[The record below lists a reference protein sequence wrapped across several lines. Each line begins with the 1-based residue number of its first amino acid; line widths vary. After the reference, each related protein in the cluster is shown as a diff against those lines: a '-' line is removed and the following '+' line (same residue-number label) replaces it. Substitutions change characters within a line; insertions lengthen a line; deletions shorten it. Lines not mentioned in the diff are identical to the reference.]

1 MAAPKR
7 SKAQRENDLALI
19 AELSLQGWTIRKIGE
34 YLELHPSVIHRDLD
48 EIKSRW
54 KAESI
59 ESHQLYVSKE
69 LHRFSI
75 LESELWDGWQHSKQ
89 PKQLTLEEQM
99 NSAVGDAGKVK
110 TQTRTESRPGDP
122 RYLEAVLKVI
132 EQRSR
137 LLDLYPKDSKANQ
150 QLGAEQGL
158 SNYLT
163 WLSQQNQQ
171 EIANE
176 ATD

>member
-1 MAAPKR
+1 VAAPKR

-19 AELSLQGWTIRKIGE
+19 AELTLQGWSIRKIAE
-34 YLELHPSVIHRDLD
+34 YLELCHGTIQRDLD

-59 ESHQLYVSKE
+59 ESRQLYVNKE

-75 LESELWDGWQHSKQ
+75 LESELWDGWQRSKQ
-89 PKQLTLEEQM
+89 PKELTLEEQM
-99 NSAVGDAGKVK
+99 NSAVGGEGAGKVK

-122 RYLEAVLKVI
+122 RYLEAVLKII
-132 EQRSR
+132 EARSH
-137 LLDLYPKDSKANQ
+137 LLDLYPKDSKTTQ

-158 SNYLT
+158 ANYLT

-171 EIANE
+171 TNE